1 MPILLN
7 GTFGGAGIFGR
18 PAVYS
23 VLQSFGPRA
32 TQSRTGYRPGE
43 DFLLDV
49 HVFVSGDVWQH
60 GRSGVQ
66 LGHVGHKTR
75 TLWVR
80 IYVPDQITTREQAV
94 RFFAGV
100 LPEAARLVRDRLRR
114 RAPDWP
120 ADDLAAEL
128 VGLGGPRPEFPEAVG
143 VPQKADLSA
152 AEAQVDPASLE
163 TRGGP

>member
-7 GTFGGAGIFGR
+7 GTFGGAGIFGK
-18 PAVYS
+18 PQVHS
-23 VLQSFGPRA
+23 VLQSLAPRA

-75 TLWVR
+75 SLWVR
-80 IYVPDQITTREQAV
+80 IYVPDEITTREQAV
-94 RFFAGV
+94 RFFEGV
-100 LPEAARLVRDRLRR
+100 LPEAARLVRDRLQR
-114 RAPDWP
+114 RAPGWP

-128 VGLGGPRPEFPEAVG
+128 AGLASRQPGFPEA
-143 VPQKADLSA
+143 QSSLAD
-152 AEAQVDPASLE
+152 P
-163 TRGGP
+163 GPS